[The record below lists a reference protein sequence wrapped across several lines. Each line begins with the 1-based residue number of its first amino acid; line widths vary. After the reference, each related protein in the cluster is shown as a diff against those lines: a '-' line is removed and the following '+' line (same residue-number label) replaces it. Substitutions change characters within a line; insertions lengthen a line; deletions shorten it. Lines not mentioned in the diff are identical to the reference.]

1 MENNLTFSS
10 FVEEFF
16 DSALKQNLSSGSL
29 VGLPDSLIR
38 EIQTSVIEEN
48 DDLEKIEEA
57 VRQFGGG
64 GGCNDAYSAFGFLS
78 FLFALLTFIQNNMR
92 RRKRE
97 TRTEVRRQ
105 CAILEMTFS
114 PLSQL
119 SGPLLS
125 PDYREGLLAAG
136 LMYHGFLTSL
146 GQVSSDPSQCI
157 DPPIMMIH
165 QVSDSCRVASLCE
178 ARVEASRLGRV
189 ARVLSDLAETHGL
202 EMLGLGHLDNEECGQ
217 RLECRDE
224 GQHAQGFPQIFAR

>member
-64 GGCNDAYSAFGFLS
+64 GVCNDAYSAFGFLS

-105 CAILEMTFS
+105 CA
-114 PLSQL
+114 
-119 SGPLLS
+119 
-125 PDYREGLLAAG
+125 
-136 LMYHGFLTSL
+136 FL
-146 GQVSSDPSQCI
+146 
-157 DPPIMMIH
+157 
-165 QVSDSCRVASLCE
+165 
-178 ARVEASRLGRV
+178 
-189 ARVLSDLAETHGL
+189 
-202 EMLGLGHLDNEECGQ
+202 
-217 RLECRDE
+217 
-224 GQHAQGFPQIFAR
+224 

>member
-16 DSALKQNLSSGSL
+16 DSALKQNLSSVNGSL

-38 EIQTSVIEEN
+38 VIQTSVIEEN

-97 TRTEVRRQ
+97 TRTEVRRP

-119 SGPLLS
+119 FGPLLS

-157 DPPIMMIH
+157 DPHIDDPHILMI
-165 QVSDSCRVASLCE
+165 LI
-178 ARVEASRLGRV
+178 LMI
-189 ARVLSDLAETHGL
+189 LT
-202 EMLGLGHLDNEECGQ
+202 
-217 RLECRDE
+217 
-224 GQHAQGFPQIFAR
+224 F